1 MPKNKGVAMPS
12 VERYRS
18 SAIGPILPTAFRPDL
33 VSTMICTEKQCHYIS
48 KARLW
53 QVKSGLPPR
62 LPLNCYLPSHMAE
75 STVRLHAKTHFYTKL
90 LAEA

>member
-53 QVKSGLPPR
+53 QVKSGIAAPAPAELLPA
-62 LPLNCYLPSHMAE
+62 LPYGGKHRPPSRKN
-75 STVRLHAKTHFYTKL
+75 TLLHGIAC
-90 LAEA
+90 